1 MSMAKPRRSD
11 TLSLAEARRIALAAQ
26 GMSAPK
32 TVDVSSRAQVLKL
45 IERLGVLQIDSV
57 NVLTRAHT
65 MPVFSRLG
73 AYARADL
80 DHLAYNGRRRVLFEY
95 WGHAASLLPVDMQP
109 LFRWRMAR
117 AEAGD
122 GIYGGLARFG
132 RERQQLI
139 REIRREIETRGPVS
153 AQDFAAHDNRKGGW
167 WGWSDGK
174 TALEWLFW
182 AGHLTTA
189 TRRPTFERIYDLT
202 ERVLPQA
209 VLDTPTPDVATAHRT
224 LIERSARAVGIG
236 TEACLR
242 DYYRLSSAQAKVAIR
257 DLIDAGTLRQVTVEC
272 WDEPAYLHAAA
283 RQPKS
288 VEARAL
294 LAPFDPI
301 VWHRGRAESL
311 FGAHIRIEL
320 YTPKHKRTHGYYVL
334 PFLLGDRI
342 VGRVDLKA
350 DREAET
356 LQVLSAHCEPGFT
369 GGDFAEPLAEEIR
382 LMAGWLGLPR
392 ISVAKRG
399 DAAVALQRAMG
410 LEVR

>member
-1 MSMAKPRRSD
+1 MSIRKPRRSD

-26 GMSAPK
+26 GMAAPR
-32 TVDVSSRAQVLKL
+32 TAEASSRAQVLKL

-73 AYARADL
+73 TYAREDL
-80 DHLAYNGRRRVLFEY
+80 DHLAYNGRRRTLFEY

-117 AEAGD
+117 AEAGE
-122 GIYGGLARFG
+122 GIYGGLAKFG
-132 RERQQLI
+132 RERRSLI
-139 REIRREIETRGPVS
+139 EEVRREIGQRGPVS

-189 TRRPTFERIYDLT
+189 TRRATFERIYDLT
-202 ERVLPQA
+202 ERVLPRS
-209 VLDTPTPDVATAHRT
+209 VLDTPTPDAPTAQGA
-224 LIERSARAVGIG
+224 LIERSARALGIG

-242 DYYRLSSAQAKVAIR
+242 DYYRLSSGQAKPAIR
-257 DLIDAGTLRQVTVEC
+257 DLVEAGTLRSVTVEC
-272 WDEPAYLHAAA
+272 WDEPAYVHAAA
-283 RQPKS
+283 RLPKTIA
-288 VEARAL
+288 ARAL

-301 VWHRGRAESL
+301 VWHRDRAETL

-350 DREAET
+350 DREAGT
-356 LQVLSAHCEPGFT
+356 LQVLSAHCEPGFVA
-369 GGDFAEPLAEEIR
+369 GDFALPLADEIR
-382 LMAGWLGLPR
+382 LMATWLGLPR
-392 ISVAKRG
+392 ITIAKRG
-399 DAAVALQRAMG
+399 DAAGPLRQVMSR
-410 LEVR
+410 V

>member
-1 MSMAKPRRSD
+1 MMSIAKPRKSD
-11 TLSLAEARRIALAAQ
+11 TLSLGEARRIALAAQ
-26 GMSAPK
+26 GIAAPR
-32 TVDVSSRAQVLKL
+32 TGETSSRAQMLKL

-73 AYARADL
+73 AYKRADL

-95 WGHAASLLPVDMQP
+95 WGHAASLLPVDLYP
-109 LFRWRMAR
+109 LFRWRMER
-117 AEAGD
+117 AEQGI
-122 GIYGGLARFG
+122 GIYGGLAKFG
-132 RERQQLI
+132 VARKALI
-139 REIRREIETRGPVS
+139 RDVRRQIESRGPVS

-202 ERVLPQA
+202 ERVLPQH
-209 VLDTPTPDVATAHRT
+209 VLDLPTPDAATAQRL
-224 LIERSARAVGIG
+224 LIERSARALGIG

-242 DYYRLSSAQAKVAIR
+242 DYYRLKSSEAKPAIR
-257 DLIDAGTLRQVTVEC
+257 DLVEAGTLRAVTVEC
-272 WDEPAYLHAAA
+272 WDEPAYVHAAA
-283 RQPKS
+283 RWPKTI
-288 VEARAL
+288 EARAL
-294 LAPFDPI
+294 LAPFDPV
-301 VWHRGRAESL
+301 VWHRDRAEAL

-350 DREAET
+350 ERETGT
-356 LQVLSAHCEPGFT
+356 LQVLSAHSEPGFAP
-369 GGDFAEPLAEEIR
+369 GDFASPLADEIK
-382 LMAGWLGLPR
+382 LMAAWLELPN
-392 ISVAKRG
+392 ITIAKRG
-399 DAAVALQRAMG
+399 DAATALRSAMH
-410 LEVR
+410 